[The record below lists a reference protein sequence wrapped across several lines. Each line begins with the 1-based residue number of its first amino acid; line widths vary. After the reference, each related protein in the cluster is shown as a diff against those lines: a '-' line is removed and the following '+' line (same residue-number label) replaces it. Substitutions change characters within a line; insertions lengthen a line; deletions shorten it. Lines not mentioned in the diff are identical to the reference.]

1 MAHELEA
8 AQVDAASGWFRFRRH
23 PHHAAP
29 PGTPCAN
36 CATELLGPWCHACGQ
51 LGEDFHRSWF
61 RLIGESIEG
70 VFHFDG
76 RVWRTLPDLVLRP
89 GRLTRQYLEGHRAPQ
104 VPPLRLFLVVLLLL
118 FFVGSIVGGST
129 PLLQSDA
136 AAGATA
142 PSAKPGLNVRV
153 SGTTPAQREAA
164 NPGFDAT
171 KTGGL
176 TAADR
181 AKLKAQLAG
190 LKVGVGGEY
199 DPVATDWLR
208 DRLGRLLDRPEEFK
222 LLLEAWSERFAF
234 LMLPI
239 SALLLGVLFVFQ
251 RRFYIFDHLI
261 FSMHSLSFL
270 GVAITLFMAL
280 QPLVHAWA
288 GWLIVATPVHLF
300 VHMRGVYKT
309 SVIGTL
315 LRMFLLFAGSLVAFV
330 MLMLGL
336 LLVGLA
342 GLSG

>member
-23 PHHAAP
+23 PQHAVP

-89 GRLTRQYLEGHRAPQ
+89 GRVTRQYLEGHRAPQ

-118 FFVGSIVGGST
+118 FFVGSVAGGSA
-129 PLLQSDA
+129 PLLQSDYGA
-136 AAGATA
+136 GTSAPAGAT
-142 PSAKPGLNVRV
+142 KGGRLEGL
-153 SGTTPAQREAA
+153 SE
-164 NPGFDAT
+164 
-171 KTGGL
+171 
-176 TAADR
+176 ADR
-181 AKLKAQLAG
+181 AKLKAKLVN
-190 LKVGVGGEY
+190 LKVGIGGEY
-199 DPVATDWLR
+199 DPAATAWLQ
-208 DRLGRLLDRPEEFK
+208 DRIGRLIDHPEEFK

-251 RRFYIFDHLI
+251 RRFFIFDHLI

-270 GVAITLFMAL
+270 GLSITLFMAL
-280 QPLVHAWA
+280 APFVHAWA

-300 VHMRGVYKT
+300 AHMRGVYKT
-309 SVIGTL
+309 SIIGTL
-315 LRMFLLFAGSLVAFV
+315 LRMALLFAGSFVAFII
-330 MLMLGL
+330 LMLGL
-336 LLVGLA
+336 VLVGLA